1 MAHKILLRAKR
12 FATTSD
18 RQREK
23 LQAQI
28 SVYALRHH
36 ADKDI
41 ELQAGTN
48 GQATLSVVTDQ
59 FGGGSSTVPE
69 PGTLSMLGIGA
80 MAVFQF
86 ARRKIRR

>member
-1 MAHKILLRAKR
+1 MASKILMRAKR

-28 SVYALRHH
+28 NVYALRHH

-41 ELQAGTN
+41 ELQSQYLRTAADRLSEPTHVGFQRLNSWIENTIAVVDRVL
-48 GQATLSVVTDQ
+48 AT
-59 FGGGSSTVPE
+59 
-69 PGTLSMLGIGA
+69 A
-80 MAVFQF
+80 
-86 ARRKIRR
+86 